1 MKELI
6 GWREW
11 ISFPQLAIPAIK
23 AKIDT
28 GARTSALHAFWLE
41 PFAEGGRRKV
51 RFGIH
56 PLQRNQKIEV
66 FCEAEVIDYRLI
78 SDSGGHLELRHIIR
92 TPYRLGVV
100 EAETEISLTNRDSML
115 FRVLLGRTALGDRF
129 LVDPAASYLNGRK
142 LARFYRGQYTRKMD
156 SK

>member
-1 MKELI
+1 MKEMI

-11 ISFPQLAIPAIK
+11 ISFPELAIPAIK

-41 PFAEGGRRKV
+41 PFAEGGLRKV

-56 PLQRNQKIEV
+56 PLQRHEEIEI
-66 FCEAEVIDYRLI
+66 FCEAEVVDYRQI

-92 TPYRLGVV
+92 TPFRLGGI
-100 EAETEISLTNRDSML
+100 EAGTEISLTNRDSML
-115 FRVLLGRTALGDRF
+115 FRVLLGRTALCDQF
-129 LVDPAASYLNGRK
+129 LVDPAASYLTGRK
-142 LARFYRGQYTRKMD
+142 LARFYRGQYIRKQT
-156 SK
+156 

>member
-1 MKELI
+1 MKEMI

-11 ISFPQLAIPAIK
+11 ISFPELSIPAIK

-28 GARTSALHAFWLE
+28 GARTSALHTFWLE

-56 PLQRNQKIEV
+56 PLQLHEEIEI
-66 FCEAEVIDYRLI
+66 FCEAEVIDYRPI

-92 TPYRLGVV
+92 TPFRLGGV
-100 EAETEISLTNRDSML
+100 EAATEISLTNRDSML
-115 FRVLLGRTALGDRF
+115 FRVLLGRTALCDRF
-129 LVDPAASYLNGRK
+129 LVDPAASYLTGRQM
-142 LARFYRGQYTRKMD
+142 ARFYRRQHTKNQL
-156 SK
+156 